1 MHLEPF
7 TYTAERGREMIEISE
22 PLSGSEPGYRTR
34 HDILLRGKRIGY
46 IDVAYLQKGEVK
58 AFRRTKRKLR
68 VGQPFGVRLFID
80 AVRSGV
86 SADELGHE
94 RLVDLANAVLAKFTG
109 LDSRDLYLLE
119 LGKNGKAALGCA
131 SNLAA
136 RQ

>member
-22 PLSGSEPGYRTR
+22 PLSGSELGYRTR

-46 IDVAYLQKGEVK
+46 VDVAYLQKSEVK

-68 VGQPFGVRLFID
+68 VGQPFGVRLYID
-80 AVRSGV
+80 AVQGGTA
-86 SADELGHE
+86 ADDLGHE
-94 RLVDLANAVLAKFTG
+94 GLVDLVNAVMAKFKG
-109 LDSRDLYLLE
+109 LDGRDLYLLE
-119 LGKNGKAALGCA
+119 LGKNGKTALGRA